1 MKYLILVRGIS
12 GSGKS
17 TFAKKL
23 KGILET
29 TKHRVVHYETDDYFM
44 NDGVYKFNTDNV
56 HKFHTENQKR
66 TFDALN
72 NPYID
77 VVIVSNTFVKLWE
90 LKPYMEYAL
99 NNNVKVLVYEMEQE
113 FKNKHDVPKE
123 HIERMKNR
131 FTSKE
136 KFLQA
141 YPSTT
146 YERIKS
152 NERI

>member
-23 KGILET
+23 KSILET
-29 TKHRVVHYETDDYFM
+29 TKHKVVHYETDDYFI
-44 NDGVYKFNTDNV
+44 NDGVYKFNPDNV

-113 FKNKHDVPKE
+113 FKNEHDVPKE

-131 FTSKE
+131 FASKE

-146 YERIKS
+146 YERI

>member
-29 TKHRVVHYETDDYFM
+29 TNHKVVHYETDDYFM
-44 NDGVYKFNTDNV
+44 NNGVYKFNPDNV
-56 HKFHTENQKR
+56 HKYHTENQKR
-66 TFDALN
+66 TFNALN
-72 NPYID
+72 NPHID

-99 NNNVKVLVYEMEQE
+99 NNNVKVLVYEMAQE
-113 FKNKHDVPKE
+113 FKNIHDVPSE

-131 FTSKE
+131 FASKE
-136 KFLQA
+136 KVLQA
-141 YPSTT
+141 YPQIT
-146 YERIKS
+146 YERIK
-152 NERI
+152 